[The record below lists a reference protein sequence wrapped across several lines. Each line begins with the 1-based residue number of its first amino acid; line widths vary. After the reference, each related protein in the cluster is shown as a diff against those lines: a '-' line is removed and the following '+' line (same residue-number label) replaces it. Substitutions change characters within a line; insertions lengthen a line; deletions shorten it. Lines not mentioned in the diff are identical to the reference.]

1 MEQGLDKENAPL
13 LTSDHLSLYL
23 CLLFGQVMS
32 LWWSVSAN
40 KAQLASTGC
49 SLSNKLTISPFILT
63 TTINIFYQFI
73 NILQAFLSAEDWE
86 ISQKSQGLRGMYFPF
101 SHNYQGKID
110 LKALSI
116 QIGLQGCI
124 FWYIPRDGLM
134 MREWPYTGSSR
145 DVECIRLYITM
156 YVPSGLVIS
165 LGPLARCPLASGNL
179 LVFRDVLYTRTVYR
193 YNMVHVE

>member
-1 MEQGLDKENAPL
+1 MTIKLVSKMEQGLDKENVPL

-49 SLSNKLTISPFILT
+49 SLSNKLTISLLSYWQQQS
-63 TTINIFYQFI
+63 IFFI
-73 NILQAFLSAEDWE
+73 NLSIFCRLSCPPRTE
-86 ISQKSQGLRGMYFPF
+86 RFPRNLKVWGECI

-145 DVECIRLYITM
+145 DVDCIHTLPRIGM
-156 YVPSGLVIS
+156 Y
-165 LGPLARCPLASGNL
+165 
-179 LVFRDVLYTRTVYR
+179 
-193 YNMVHVE
+193 